1 MSTTDTSAPC
11 PFCDPPQ
18 DRVFATD
25 RLAFAL
31 WDGYPA
37 SPGHALIIPE
47 RHMATWFEATEAE
60 QSALFALLSAK
71 QGLTEA
77 ELLDRFRQVEV
88 EKASTP
94 PKKCADCG
102 RAVNQRSHRC
112 LYCGAAC
119 PVGSAFELLELG
131 AWPNQALQP
140 TGPAR
145 GSSGEQ
151 GITGRPG
158 G

>member
-1 MSTTDTSAPC
+1 MPVPYPV
-11 PFCDPPQ
+11 PFGDPA
-18 DRVFATD
+18 DRGKLDDVQGEIRALREAAAD
-25 RLAFAL
+25 LQRRLEKQAVL
-31 WDGYPA
+31 V
-37 SPGHALIIPE
+37 
-47 RHMATWFEATEAE
+47 R
-60 QSALFALLSAK
+60 ALFALLSAK

-77 ELLDRFRQVEV
+77 ELLDRFRQVEA
-88 EKASTP
+88 ERAGTP
-94 PKKCADCG
+94 PKKCAECG

-140 TGPAR
+140 TGPAPR
-145 GSSGEQ
+145 PSKEH

>member
-1 MSTTDTSAPC
+1 MPVPYPV
-11 PFCDPPQ
+11 PFGDPA
-18 DRVFATD
+18 DRRKLDEAQGEIRALREAVAD
-25 RLAFAL
+25 LQRRLEKQAVL
-31 WDGYPA
+31 V
-37 SPGHALIIPE
+37 
-47 RHMATWFEATEAE
+47 R
-60 QSALFALLSAK
+60 ALFALLSAK

-77 ELLDRFRQVEV
+77 ELLDCFRQVEV
-88 EKASTP
+88 DRASTP
-94 PKKCADCG
+94 PKKCAECG

-119 PVGSAFELLELG
+119 PVESAFELLELG

-140 TGPAR
+140 TGPAPR
-145 GSSGEQ
+145 SSREH

>member
-1 MSTTDTSAPC
+1 MPYPV
-11 PFCDPPQ
+11 PFGDPA
-18 DRVFATD
+18 DRGKLDEAQREIRALREAVAD
-25 RLAFAL
+25 LQRRLEKQAVL
-31 WDGYPA
+31 V
-37 SPGHALIIPE
+37 
-47 RHMATWFEATEAE
+47 R
-60 QSALFALLSAK
+60 ALFALLSAK